1 VQRGV
6 EYEGEDPPEQSSDE
20 RMAIKAWNY
29 LADGNDSIDW
39 AGVPFVCEHLG
50 IDDPGALLDRL
61 YVIKTHKPP
70 TKD

>member
-1 VQRGV
+1 
-6 EYEGEDPPEQSSDE
+6 
-20 RMAIKAWNY
+20 MAIKVWNY
-29 LADGNDSIDW
+29 LTDGNDSIDW
-39 AGVPFVCEHLG
+39 AGLPVVCAHLG